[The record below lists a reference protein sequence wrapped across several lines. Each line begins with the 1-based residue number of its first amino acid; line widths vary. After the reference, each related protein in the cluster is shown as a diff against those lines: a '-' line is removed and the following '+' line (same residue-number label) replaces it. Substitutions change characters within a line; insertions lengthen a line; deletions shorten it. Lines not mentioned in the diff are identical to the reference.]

1 MSTVSTRNILKVL
14 RPYDL
19 SVIREFLLI
28 RLKRSD
34 DQIQIYVE

>member
-19 SVIREFLLI
+19 SVIREFPI
-28 RLKRSD
+28 DST
-34 DQIQIYVE
+34 